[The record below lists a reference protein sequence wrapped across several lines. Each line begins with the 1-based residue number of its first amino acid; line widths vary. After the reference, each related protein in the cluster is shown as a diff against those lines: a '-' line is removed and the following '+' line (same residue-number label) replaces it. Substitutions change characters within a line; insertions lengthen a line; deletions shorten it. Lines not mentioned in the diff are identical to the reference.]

1 MRMVLLLAMWLAVG
15 NAPAGQKPLDGAI
28 PFDGKWSLDGDKT
41 RIVAEPGG
49 GTLQVETGFAHLR
62 DVRLL
67 DGTIDVDVRLTTRR
81 SFVYVY
87 FRAQADGEREEFY
100 LRPHKSALPDAVQYA
115 PVWQERSA
123 WQLHH
128 GPGGTAAVPFSADR
142 WTHVR
147 IIMQGRTAALFV
159 DDMSAPALVVP
170 HLSREPQAGYVSL
183 GGFLPSD
190 VPGTGPIA
198 VFKNVRIRPGVIP
211 FDLAAA
217 ATRASA
223 AATATAATGAGLAA
237 SGSSGTNDRIVTGWA
252 VSRAFVPGNAPEPAA
267 LPGDDVAREYRAVP
281 AEADGLVQLHRH
293 IKVAEGTRVSAAV
306 ARVAVKASRDTVAAF
321 DLGFSD
327 VATVFVNS
335 VPVFTGDA
343 SYSFDRPRREGLIG
357 FDQARLYLPL
367 RAGDNQLAI
376 VITDTF
382 GGWGVMGRF
391 VNAPDLQVSAR

>member
-1 MRMVLLLAMWLAVG
+1 MQLAMLLAIWLAGG
-15 NAPAGQKPLDGAI
+15 NPQPGQKPLDGAVG
-28 PFDGKWSLDGDKT
+28 FDRRWSLDGEKT
-41 RIVAEPGG
+41 RIVADENG
-49 GTLQVETGFAHLR
+49 GTLQVESGFGQLR
-62 DVRLL
+62 DVRMLN
-67 DGTIDVDVRLTTRR
+67 GTFDVDVRLTRRR
-81 SFVYVY
+81 SFVYLY

-115 PVWQERSA
+115 PVWQDRSA

-128 GPGGTAAVPFSADR
+128 GPGGTAAIAFADDR

-147 IIMQGRTAALFV
+147 IVMQGRTAALFV

-170 HLSREPQAGYVSL
+170 RLSREPQAGYVSL

-190 VPGTGPIA
+190 VPGEGPIA
-198 VFKNVRIRPGVIP
+198 VFRNVQIRPGVIP

-217 ATRASA
+217 ATRASTSAPAPA
-223 AATATAATGAGLAA
+223 AGTGTA
-237 SGSSGTNDRIVTGWA
+237 GTKDTIVTEWA
-252 VSRAFVPGNAPEPAA
+252 VSRAFLVPAMAPLPVV
-267 LPGDDVAREYRAVP
+267 LPGDDVAGEYRPVQ
-281 AEADGLVQLHRH
+281 AEANGLVQLHRH
-293 IKVAEGTRVSAAV
+293 VKVAEGTRVSAAV
-306 ARVAVKASRDTVAAF
+306 ARVTVHAARDTVAAF

-327 VATVFVNS
+327 VATVFVNG

-376 VITDTF
+376 IITDRF

-391 VNAPDLQVSAR
+391 ANAPSLDISAR